1 MLRQRGGEGRI
12 FIEATEEG
20 GFVEAMEKGRTIC
33 TILSLTHCEG
43 RKFASCLA
51 CCALCPQTCACT
63 RARATVRDS
72 SGTTAV
78 TTSVSA
84 RTVPGVST
92 PATTGRH
99 LTECSGCNRD
109 RHCLCGIFFFLTAV
123 HPEFPTARIRFTN
136 FLTHSIKKELP

>member
-84 RTVPGVST
+84 RTVPRVST

-109 RHCLCGIFFFLTAV
+109 RHCLCGIFFFLLQYILNF
-123 HPEFPTARIRFTN
+123 PQREFDLQIF
-136 FLTHSIKKELP
+136 